1 MTDQTMKALIERLK
15 SDESFS
21 TRVLALD
28 YPEARLELVR
38 AEGFE
43 VTLAEFAAQASLLS
57 DEQLA
62 QAVGTGSADCDTL
75 RCSGYDGCGG

>member
-15 SDESFS
+15 SDESFRS
-21 TRVLALD
+21 RVLALEA
-28 YPEARLELVR
+28 PEARLELVR

-43 VTLAEFAAQASLLS
+43 VTLAEFAAQAALLS

-62 QAVGTGSADCDTL
+62 HAVGAGSADCDTF

>member
-1 MTDQTMKALIERLK
+1 MKALIERLK
-15 SDESFS
+15 SDESFR
-21 TRVLALD
+21 TRVLAPD
-28 YPEARLELVR
+28 YPETRLELVR

-43 VTLAEFAAQASLLS
+43 VTLAEFAAEATLLR

-62 QAVGTGSADCDTL
+62 QAVGSGSADCDTF